1 MDLLGRMMQKLKDD
15 LSIQSLVRIVLF
27 LAAVFLLKN
36 TWTFLRDIVGLI
48 WNAVRPFFWGFV
60 IAYILHRPINYLENH
75 KISRK
80 IAIPLIYLVLFGIFV
95 WLVYSM
101 VPMLVSRFSDF
112 INTMINSVK
121 WLRDTL
127 VESYN
132 GPGGT
137 WISNM
142 INTSLEA
149 LTDVRAL
156 FPSVSGIIPD
166 FVSRM
171 FSALVVGLISTIISI
186 FMSFEWDRIRYHA
199 IVFSLR
205 ISRRFHRCLFA
216 VNDEI
221 SDYLGSMIILMCI
234 RFAEYSMVYLLIG
247 HQDWLILGI
256 ATAVSLIIPYVG
268 PTSVNTVGIL
278 SALQLPTFN
287 VVLLIALICILAQID
302 EYVITPMVHSHNL
315 KLSPMWILFSIFASS
330 TLFGVSG
337 FIIAIPVYLIIRT
350 VIRMYL
356 EMDAEEV
363 LEPRKEETA

>member
-1 MDLLGRMMQKLKDD
+1 MDLLSRMMQKLRDD
-15 LSIQSLVRIVLF
+15 FSIRSLVRIVLF
-27 LAAVFLLKN
+27 LAAVFLLQN
-36 TWTFLRDIVGLI
+36 TWSFLTGIVRLL
-48 WNAVRPFFWGFV
+48 WHAVRPFFWGFV

-95 WLVYSM
+95 WLIYSM

-112 INTMINSVK
+112 INTMINSVR
-121 WLRDTL
+121 WLRDTI
-127 VESYN
+127 VTSYT
-132 GPGGT
+132 GPGGS

-142 INTSLEA
+142 IDSSLEA
-149 LTDVRAL
+149 LTDVKAL
-156 FPSVSGIIPD
+156 FPSVSTIIPN
-166 FVSRM
+166 FVSGM
-171 FSALVVGLISTIISI
+171 FNALILGLISTIISI
-186 FMSFEWDRIRYHA
+186 FMSFEWDQIRYHT

-216 VNDEI
+216 VNEDLT
-221 SDYLGSMIILMCI
+221 DYLGSMIILMGI
-234 RFAEYSMVYLLIG
+234 RFVEYSLVYLLIG
-247 HQDWLILGI
+247 HPDWLILGL
-256 ATAVSLIIPYVG
+256 ATAISLIIPYVG

-287 VVLLIALICILAQID
+287 VVLLIALIVILAQID

-330 TLFGVSG
+330 TLFGVGG
-337 FIIAIPVYLIIRT
+337 FIIAIPMYLIIRT

-356 EMDAEEV
+356 EMDAEDM
-363 LEPRKEETA
+363 LKPQKEETA